1 MQLSSWQSYWRQ
13 SVDFVKAYWQRCQ
26 QDQIQVIGG
35 YLTYISLLSLVP
47 LVTVMFS
54 MLSAFPMFAEFR
66 TNMEQFIYA
75 NVIPSRGDEIQAYL
89 TQFIGNTGSMTAV
102 GILALVILALL
113 LIHNIDKTLNKIW
126 RVTSRPRLVIS
137 FSIYWM
143 ILTLGPILFG
153 LSIGVTSYLVRLSA
167 FADDYTP
174 GFSTLVL
181 ELVPYL
187 MSLAA
192 FFILYLVVP
201 NLKVRV
207 KHALWGALLAMV
219 LFEFSKY
226 GFALYVT
233 HFTAYQTIYGALALL
248 PILFVWVHLSWMV
261 VLLGAE
267 LTALLQQRESG
278 QCREDEVCP
287 VPERVVNVVETET
300 E

>member
-1 MQLSSWQSYWRQ
+1 MQFSDWRSFWQHSL
-13 SVDFVKAYWQRCQ
+13 DFVKAYWQRCQ

-66 TNMEQFIYA
+66 INMEQFIYA

-89 TQFIGNTGSMTAV
+89 TQFIGNAGSMTAV
-102 GILALVILALL
+102 GILALVLLALL

-137 FSIYWM
+137 FSVYWM

-201 NLKVRV
+201 NIKVRV
-207 KHALWGALLAMV
+207 RHALWGALLAMV
-219 LFEFSKY
+219 LFEFSKL

-233 HFTAYQTIYGALALL
+233 QFTAYQTIYGALALL

-267 LTALLQQRESG
+267 LTALLQQRETG
-278 QCREDEVCP
+278 QCREDEVCL
-287 VPERVVNVVETET
+287 VPERPVTAVEAETE
-300 E
+300 

>member
-1 MQLSSWQSYWRQ
+1 MQISEWRSYWRQ
-13 SVDFVKAYWQRCQ
+13 TKEFTQAYWQRCQ
-26 QDQIQVIGG
+26 QDQISMIGG
-35 YLTYISLLSLVP
+35 YLAYVTLLSLVP

-54 MLSAFPMFAEFR
+54 MLSAFPMFAEFQA
-66 TNMEQFIYA
+66 NLESFIYA
-75 NVIPSRGDEIQAYL
+75 NVIPSRGEEIQAYI
-89 TQFIGNTGSMTAV
+89 TRFIGNTGGMTAI
-102 GILALVILALL
+102 GILALVFLALL

-126 RVTSRPRLVIS
+126 RVTSRPRLIIS

-153 LSIGVTSYLVRLSA
+153 LSIGVTSYLVRLST

-181 ELVPYL
+181 GVVPYL
-187 MSLAA
+187 MSLIA

-219 LFEFSKY
+219 LFELSKR
-226 GFALYVT
+226 GFAFYVT
-233 HFTAYQTIYGALALL
+233 NFPTYQTIYGALALL
-248 PILFVWVHLSWMV
+248 PILFVWIHLSWIV

-267 LTALLQQRESG
+267 LTALLQQREAG
-278 QCREDEVCP
+278 ECREDEVCP
-287 VPERVVNVVETET
+287 VPQRADKSVVDETE
-300 E
+300 